1 MGTYRWI
8 GIRVNHEPLNKTTE
22 RFYAAYYDVDEYVQG
37 KKKLTEILDNIPGG
51 VAIFSSRNGNIR
63 LEYTNPGF
71 YQLHHGT
78 KEYWSKQSIDP
89 VDWLIPEDRNNFIKE
104 FNEVVQGQEKEGSA
118 LYRVTGED
126 GRLHWVSNQFRPAFK
141 ANGFEYS
148 YASFTDMDRV
158 KNGDLEILKTQE
170 MYADATATAKLI
182 VWTYDIKTHLT
193 TMMDVGYTK
202 EICKKLKVPH
212 VIENCPQSLLVYV
225 QEEDR
230 QAFTDAYKSMGQG
243 SDLATCVFG
252 FQLPSQPVMAYERI
266 VLKRINDRD
275 GNLLTAYGY
284 GQNVS
289 EEKLKEERNELANQ
303 QLNKAYPDSLGSFH
317 LNLTKN

>member
-1 MGTYRWI
+1 
-8 GIRVNHEPLNKTTE
+8 
-22 RFYAAYYDVDEYVQG
+22 
-37 KKKLTEILDNIPGG
+37 
-51 VAIFSSRNGNIR
+51 
-63 LEYTNPGF
+63 
-71 YQLHHGT
+71 
-78 KEYWSKQSIDP
+78 
-89 VDWLIPEDRNNFIKE
+89 
-104 FNEVVQGQEKEGSA
+104 
-118 LYRVTGED
+118 
-126 GRLHWVSNQFRPAFK
+126 
-141 ANGFEYS
+141 
-148 YASFTDMDRV
+148 
-158 KNGDLEILKTQE
+158 

-202 EICKKLKVPH
+202 EICEKLKVPH

-230 QAFTDAYKSMGQG
+230 QAFTDAYKSMDQG

-275 GNLLTAYGY
+275 GNLLTVYGY

-289 EEKLKEERNELANQ
+289 EEKLKEERYELAYQ

-317 LNLTKN
+317 LNLTKNWCGEGRSTLDFVMKQQDSGTVDGYFEAFSKLIADEDVKRAYFKLFDRKALIQKFNEGTTSVSIEYPIIREDHIRHWRKGLLFMLRNPRTNDVEAVTLMPSTLISRRGMVSSLIACLTTILTMSASSIRILECLSSAAAVRGSPMARLVSF